1 MKAVCGIARS
11 ISKELLVGN
20 TRNSLAGESHMET
33 ENILDIIRKSKGKA
47 AIISILEDIQEKY
60 TYLPEEAL
68 RLVATETGCSLTDVY
83 GVATFYKAFSLKPRG
98 KHCVSAC
105 LGTACHVRGAET
117 VVAEFKAQLNLEPG
131 ETTPDNEISFET
143 VNCLGACA
151 LGPIVVSDGH
161 YHANVTKREVKDII
175 KATMEGTHGSGGA
188 SKDYEFSFEASCP
201 QCGQSLIDAAYRI
214 DGHPS
219 IRIDV
224 MTDVGTGWMRIPSLY
239 GNFVKIL
246 EHAAPEDALL
256 TPLCPHCGA
265 NLQGKLGCLECNAPM
280 GTMNVDG
287 GAGIISICS
296 RKGCNGHILTLNG
309 ATI

>member
-1 MKAVCGIARS
+1 
-11 ISKELLVGN
+11 
-20 TRNSLAGESHMET
+20 MET
-33 ENILDIIRKSKGKA
+33 EDILNIIRKGKGKA
-47 AIISILEDIQEKY
+47 EIISILEDIQEKY

-68 RLVATETGCSLTDVY
+68 RLVAAETGCSLTDVY

-117 VVAEFKAQLNLEPG
+117 VVAEFKRQLDLEPG

-161 YHANVTKREVKDII
+161 YHANVTKRGVKDII
-175 KATMEGTHGSGGA
+175 EATRAGTLGSIGG
-188 SKDYEFSFEASCP
+188 SKDRGFSFEASCP
-201 QCGQSLIDAAYRI
+201 RCGRSLMDIAYPI

-219 IRIDV
+219 IRINV
-224 MTDVGTGWMRIPSLY
+224 VTSAGTGWMRLPSHY
-239 GNFVKIL
+239 GSFVKVL
-246 EHAAPEDALL
+246 EHVVSEDALL
-256 TPLCPHCGA
+256 TPLCPHCGSD
-265 NLQGKLGCLECNAPM
+265 LQGDFDCLECNAPM

-287 GAGIISICS
+287 GAGIIRICS
-296 RKGCNGHILTLNG
+296 RKGCNGHMLTLNG